1 MIYNLKLQKLNFMI
15 TNLFIVFKGA
25 FFSDSIAR
33 HEQKGKIE
41 DSLKIKAVTFLEQP
55 QQVPKA

>member
-1 MIYNLKLQKLNFMI
+1 MIYNLQLQKLNFMI
-15 TNLFIVFKGA
+15 TNLFIVFKRA
-25 FFSDSIAR
+25 FFSDSLAR
-33 HEQKGKIE
+33 HE